1 MSAIASCRTWT
12 EAEIAAL
19 SPSDIA
25 HLNYHEMLELV
36 STAQPSFWRRDA
48 PQVTESDVLVRH
60 VYALRQRCRGKMA
73 CE

>member
-1 MSAIASCRTWT
+1 MTAIAPYRTWT

-25 HLNYHEMLELV
+25 QLNYDEMLELV
-36 STAQPSFWRRDA
+36 SASQSTPVRLDA
-48 PQVTESDVLVRH
+48 PPVTESAILVPH
-60 VYALRQRCRGKMA
+60 VYALRQRCRSRMV

>member
-1 MSAIASCRTWT
+1 MSAYAPSRTWT

-25 HLNYHEMLELV
+25 QLNYDEMVELIG
-36 STAQPSFWRRDA
+36 TTQQAGIRRDA
-48 PQVTESDVLVRH
+48 PQVTESDILVRH
-60 VYALRQRCRGKMA
+60 VYALRQRCRSRIT